1 MDGVDASFLETDGV
15 NQIQLGESFTLPYNE
30 EFKKKLEDFIALPQ
44 NASELEQEIT
54 QIHAQAVKQLLHKA
68 GLFYD
73 EIDLVGFHGH
83 TILHDPEHQKTW
95 QMGDGSLLAE
105 LTGIDV
111 VNDFRSKDVLH
122 GGQGAPLVPLF
133 HKALSEGFKKPLG
146 ILNLGGVANITWM
159 NDQGEIVAFD
169 TGPGNAMIDDFLY
182 RRRRKRMDEGGV
194 LASSGTVDS
203 TILEQLLDH
212 PFFKTQGP
220 KSLDRNAFDLQ
231 PVLSLTDSDGAATLC
246 AFTAESVRKSL
257 ELLPEPPK
265 LWLVTGGGRRNITL
279 MVDLTK
285 RLKTE
290 VKPVEEVGWDG
301 DFLEAQAFGYLAVR
315 SLKGLSLSLPSTTG
329 VEQPI
334 SGGVYHMNN
343 RG

>member
-1 MDGVDASFLETDGV
+1 
-15 NQIQLGESFTLPYNE
+15 
-30 EFKKKLEDFIALPQ
+30 
-44 NASELEQEIT
+44 
-54 QIHAQAVKQLLHKA
+54 
-68 GLFYD
+68 
-73 EIDLVGFHGH
+73 
-83 TILHDPEHQKTW
+83 
-95 QMGDGSLLAE
+95 
-105 LTGIDV
+105 
-111 VNDFRSKDVLH
+111 
-122 GGQGAPLVPLF
+122 
-133 HKALSEGFKKPLG
+133 
-146 ILNLGGVANITWM
+146 
-159 NDQGEIVAFD
+159 
-169 TGPGNAMIDDFLY
+169 
-182 RRRRKRMDEGGV
+182 MDEGGV

-265 LWLVTGGGRRNITL
+265 LWLVTGGGRRNSTL

-329 VEQPI
+329 VEQPMT
-334 SGGVYHMNN
+334 GGVYHMNN